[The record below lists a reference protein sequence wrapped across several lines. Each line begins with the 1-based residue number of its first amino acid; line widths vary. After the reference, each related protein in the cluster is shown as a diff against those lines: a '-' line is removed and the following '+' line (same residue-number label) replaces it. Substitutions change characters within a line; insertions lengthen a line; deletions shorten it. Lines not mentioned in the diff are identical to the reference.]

1 MTFTSTRRQVFAML
15 TLAVAAIAAMTAS
28 TLALAERDTL
38 RHGKIFTSTNSPA
51 GNELLV
57 YAQSESGPAT
67 FVTRAA
73 TNGVGSGGGLGS
85 QGAVTLSRNGA
96 YLFVVNAASNTV
108 STFAF
113 SGAGVILTSVVD
125 SGGLMPTSVT
135 ERAGLVYVLN
145 AGGSGNV
152 AGFRNVKG
160 VLAPVSDGSRPLS
173 AGRGTPPAQASFSTE
188 GDVLVVTERNTNR
201 LTSYAVLPNGTLGTR
216 VVTQSG
222 GITPFGFAFT
232 RRNQIVVSEA
242 AGGATDAS
250 TVSSYRFDDR
260 APVAP
265 VLVSRAVPTTQTA
278 ACWIAVTPD
287 GKFAYAA
294 NAGSSSI
301 SSFSIARN
309 GAITLLQGA
318 AGLTGPN
325 AGALDM
331 AVTPDGQQLHAFA
344 PRGLQIVSF
353 TIGGDGSLTP
363 LGGVGGLPTGTAG
376 LAAN

>member
-1 MTFTSTRRQVFAML
+1 MTLPSTRRHAL
-15 TLAVAAIAAMTAS
+15 TLIAVAIGAFAASSSAW
-28 TLALAERDTL
+28 AERDSL

-57 YAQSESGPAT
+57 YAQAESGPAT

-73 TNGVGSGGGLGS
+73 TNGLGTGAGLGS

-125 SGGLMPTSVT
+125 SGGLTPTSVT
-135 ERAGLVYVLN
+135 ERDGLVYVLN

-160 VLAPVSDGSRPLS
+160 VLAPVSDGIRPLS
-173 AGRGTPPAQASFSTE
+173 AAGGTAPAQVSFSSE
-188 GDVLVVTERNTNR
+188 GDVLVITERNTNR
-201 LTSYAVLPNGTLGTR
+201 LTSHAVLPTGSLGTR
-216 VVTQSG
+216 VVTASAG
-222 GITPFGFAFT
+222 ATPFGFAFT
-232 RRNQIVVSEA
+232 KRNQLVVSEA

-250 TVSSYRFDDR
+250 TVSSYRFDAR

-278 ACWIAVTPD
+278 ACWVAVTPD

-301 SSFSIARN
+301 SSFSIARS
-309 GAITLLQGA
+309 GALALLQGA

-325 AGALDM
+325 AGALDL
-331 AVTPDGQQLHAFA
+331 AVSADGQQLYALA
-344 PRGLQIVSF
+344 SRGLQIVSF
-353 TIGGDGSLTP
+353 TISEDGSLAA
-363 LGGVGGLPTGTAG
+363 LGGAGGLPAGTAG